1 MASGTRKGGMAAP
14 RDGFLSFKTDL
25 NPSGPKNKKKKQL
38 NKNKKKSW
46 GKHSDVR
53 DVEEFLEDV
62 RFQERTVGG
71 LISEKPDDSLFFVDA
86 GGERRDSNLD
96 KDKPLQ
102 DDVIL
107 QPDSRIPAPTD
118 VSSGL
123 DSEKPDG
130 SRHRKDKPLRID
142 VILQSDSRIPAPK
155 DVLAHQIPNA
165 KKLRVIAQRAQQLEA
180 RGVVPRQQR
189 LLQARLQRSLARKGK
204 ANKPAANNDPQ
215 RGFYDLWSG
224 AAAETADPWYLQQ
237 TKKMLVKRPARLN
250 VKPSTLPAVE
260 VPAPGASYNPDFLSH
275 QALLRQGHEIE
286 LKKQKAELRLERQLA
301 FPKEQIAT
309 RESVFQEEV
318 EGLIEDSEDEG
329 PHDEYT
335 PQYQAA
341 SREKKTERQRKWERQ
356 LREREKRWK
365 ALRQA
370 RDRQQ
375 QLFRLRSLKAEVLR
389 QEETT
394 GLRKEARRAKK
405 LEEESM
411 PRRLGK
417 LKYQEPDLDLQLS
430 SEMAGSLRK
439 LKPEGSILKD
449 RFKSL
454 QKRNLIE
461 PRERAKF
468 VRKHKLKYVEKR
480 AFREVTL

>member
-1 MASGTRKGGMAAP
+1 MAAS
-14 RDGFLSFKTDL
+14 RDGFLSFKKDL
-25 NPSGPKNKKKKQL
+25 DSSGPKNKKKKRL

-46 GKHSDVR
+46 NKHSDVH

-62 RFQERTVGG
+62 RLQERTLGG
-71 LISEKPDDSLFFVDA
+71 LISEKPDDNLFFVDA
-86 GGERRDSNLD
+86 GDERRDSKLE
-96 KDKPLQ
+96 KVKPLQ
-102 DDVIL
+102 VDVIL

-118 VSSGL
+118 GLVS
-123 DSEKPDG
+123 SEKPDG
-130 SRHRKDKPLRID
+130 SRRRKDKPLRID
-142 VILQSDSRIPAPK
+142 LILQPDSRVPAPK
-155 DVLAHQIPNA
+155 DVLSHQIPNA
-165 KKLRVIAQRAQQLEA
+165 KKLRLIAQHAQQLEA
-180 RGVVPRQQR
+180 HGVVPRQQR
-189 LLQARLQRSLARKGK
+189 LLQARLQRSLAGKGK
-204 ANKPAANNDPQ
+204 TNKPAANNDPQ

-224 AAAETADPWYLQQ
+224 AGEERIASPLP
-237 TKKMLVKRPARLN
+237 RPARLN

-275 QALLRQGHEIE
+275 Q
-286 LKKQKAELRLERQLA
+286 
-301 FPKEQIAT
+301 
-309 RESVFQEEV
+309 
-318 EGLIEDSEDEG
+318 
-329 PHDEYT
+329 
-335 PQYQAA
+335 
-341 SREKKTERQRKWERQ
+341 
-356 LREREKRWK
+356 EKRWK

-375 QLFRLRSLKAEVLR
+375 QLFRLRSLKTEVLQ
-389 QEETT
+389 QEETM
-394 GLRKEARRAKK
+394 GRRQEARRAKK
-405 LEEESM
+405 LEEESL

-430 SEMAGSLRK
+430 SEMAGSLRR

-480 AFREVTL
+480 AFKEVT

>member
-1 MASGTRKGGMAAP
+1 MASGTRKGSMAAS

-25 NPSGPKNKKKKQL
+25 DSSGPKNKRKKRL

-46 GKHSDVR
+46 NKHSDVH

-62 RFQERTVGG
+62 RLQERTLGG
-71 LISEKPDDSLFFVDA
+71 LISEKPDDNLFFVDA
-86 GGERRDSNLD
+86 GDERRDSKLD

-102 DDVIL
+102 VDVIL
-107 QPDSRIPAPTD
+107 QPDSRIPTPTD
-118 VSSGL
+118 GLVS
-123 DSEKPDG
+123 SEKPDG
-130 SRHRKDKPLRID
+130 SRRRKDKPLRID
-142 VILQSDSRIPAPK
+142 LILQPDSRVPAPK

-165 KKLRVIAQRAQQLEA
+165 KKLRLIAQRAQQLEA
-180 RGVVPRQQR
+180 HGVVPRRQR
-189 LLQARLQRSLARKGK
+189 LLQARLQRSLAGKGRT
-204 ANKPAANNDPQ
+204 NKPSANNDPQ

-224 AAAETADPWYLQQ
+224 AVPETADPWYLQQ

-275 QALLRQGHEIE
+275 QALLLQGHEIE

-309 RESVFQEEV
+309 RESAFQEEV
-318 EGLIEDSEDEG
+318 EGLIEESDDEG

-335 PQYQAA
+335 PLYQTA
-341 SREKKTERQRKWERQ
+341 SGEKKTERQRKWERQ

-375 QLFRLRSLKAEVLR
+375 QLFRLRSLKAEVLQ

-394 GLRKEARRAKK
+394 GRRQEARRAKK
-405 LEEESM
+405 LEEESL

-430 SEMAGSLRK
+430 SEMAGSLRR

-480 AFREVTL
+480 AFKEVTV